1 MRRKEENQDLKDVKA
16 ATAAEERLPVG
27 RDDGDDG
34 EAHVVQVQ
42 P

>member
-1 MRRKEENQDLKDVKA
+1 MNWKVESHDLREAKA

-27 RDDGDDG
+27 RDEDYDG
-34 EAHVVQVQ
+34 EAHVVQVL

>member
-1 MRRKEENQDLKDVKA
+1 MKRKEENQDLKDAKA

-27 RDDGDDG
+27 RDDDDFG
-34 EAHVVQVQ
+34 EARVVQVQ